1 MKWSWKI
8 GSYAGI
14 GVYIHATFLLIILFV
29 IFQHWS
35 QGTSLAETA
44 LGVLFTLA
52 IFLCVVLHEF
62 GHALTAKRYGIRTR
76 DITLLPIGGVA
87 RLERMPDEPM
97 QELLVAL
104 AGPAVNVVLACL
116 LFVGLAA
123 TDSLVAPET
132 MGVAHGSFFER
143 LLFVNLFLVAFNMIP
158 AFPMDG
164 GRVLR
169 ALLATRM
176 EYTRATS
183 IAAAL
188 GQGIAL
194 VFGLLGIIWN
204 PMLIF
209 IAFFVWIGAQQE
221 ASMTQMRSSLGGIPV
236 SRAML
241 TDFRTLS
248 PADTLDRAIGYV
260 IGGFQQDFP
269 VVENDRV
276 VGILLRS
283 DLMMALA
290 QQGRSSLVSDAMKRG
305 IPTIDSSD
313 MLETAVPVLQSGAC
327 RSLPVMHGG
336 RLVGLLTMENVG
348 EFIMIQSAVAKAG
361 GTFAV
366 PAPSFRTQS

>member
-348 EFIMIQSAVAKAG
+348 EFIM
-361 GTFAV
+361 
-366 PAPSFRTQS
+366 